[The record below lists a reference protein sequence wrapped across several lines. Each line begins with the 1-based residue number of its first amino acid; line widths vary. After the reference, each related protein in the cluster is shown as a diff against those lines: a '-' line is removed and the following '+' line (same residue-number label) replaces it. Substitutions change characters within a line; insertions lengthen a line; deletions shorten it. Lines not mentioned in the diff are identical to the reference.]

1 MDLCA
6 NIIDVLHVQLQTKA
20 SFICWHIFLIQ
31 LMHTV
36 DAMQF
41 AESGI
46 LILGINTII
55 MHAPY
60 RKQL

>member
-1 MDLCA
+1 MDLSA

-41 AESGI
+41 AEYGI
-46 LILGINTII
+46 IILGINTII

-60 RKQL
+60 RKK

>member
-20 SFICWHIFLIQ
+20 SFICWLIFLIR
-31 LMHTV
+31 LMHTI

-46 LILGINTII
+46 IILGINTII

-60 RKQL
+60 RKK

>member
-1 MDLCA
+1 MDLNA
-6 NIIDVLHVQLQTKA
+6 NIIDVLHVQLQTNA
-20 SFICWHIFLIQ
+20 SFICWHIFLIR
-31 LMHTV
+31 LMHTI

>member
-31 LMHTV
+31 LMHAV

-46 LILGINTII
+46 IILGIITII
-55 MHAPY
+55 MYAPY